1 METTNDNDDANA
13 SASATNNIAPANHR
27 NDQHPRSSANNNNSN
42 TNNSSNEHESTM
54 AKRRAIQQIL
64 SQSSLTERQRA
75 LQIQQLMNGSNP
87 RTILSQLQQEQQ
99 NHSLQQLKTLNIY
112 GSAGGGSGENQPI
125 HNNSSSSSSLTGITA
140 GAASGISSPF
150 AGGTVLPCVHYER
163 KCLIVAPCCGNVY
176 GCRVCHDELT
186 QEEHGPMDRTKVTE
200 IVCKDC
206 HTRQPCSNRC
216 VNPSCGVTEFA
227 EYHCDKCNLWMGL
240 EKKPFHCEECG
251 ICRVGGREQYR
262 HCDVCSMCIH
272 VDTFE
277 THICLKDKYKNQC
290 PVCREDMHTS
300 RHAPQDLPCG
310 HAIHA
315 HCFRKLAGF
324 DYRCPVCKKTVVSQR
339 SMAAAWAARAVD
351 IQSQPMPS
359 DLARVVN
366 IMCYDCE
373 EKSQNLQWHFLGVQ
387 CPQCMSFNT
396 VVEDIV
402 NH

>member
-1 METTNDNDDANA
+1 
-13 SASATNNIAPANHR
+13 
-27 NDQHPRSSANNNNSN
+27 
-42 TNNSSNEHESTM
+42 
-54 AKRRAIQQIL
+54 
-64 SQSSLTERQRA
+64 
-75 LQIQQLMNGSNP
+75 
-87 RTILSQLQQEQQ
+87 
-99 NHSLQQLKTLNIY
+99 
-112 GSAGGGSGENQPI
+112 
-125 HNNSSSSSSLTGITA
+125 
-140 GAASGISSPF
+140 
-150 AGGTVLPCVHYER
+150 
-163 KCLIVAPCCGNVY
+163 
-176 GCRVCHDELT
+176 LT

-206 HTRQPCSNRC
+206 HTRQSCSNRC

-272 VDTFE
+272 IDTFE

-373 EKSQNLQWHFLGVQ
+373 EKSQNLPWHFLGVQ

>member
-1 METTNDNDDANA
+1 MESITNDP
-13 SASATNNIAPANHR
+13 S
-27 NDQHPRSSANNNNSN
+27 SSAINNNNNTTSDHGSSGTSN
-42 TNNSSNEHESTM
+42 NRGANNTHNDEHEATT

-64 SQSSLTERQRA
+64 SQSSLTERQRS

-99 NHSLQQLKTLNIY
+99 NHSLQQLQQMTLSNEIRSDPN
-112 GSAGGGSGENQPI
+112 GTGG
-125 HNNSSSSSSLTGITA
+125 SSSSNHPGMPL
-140 GAASGISSPF
+140 GASVISSF

-163 KCLIVAPCCGNVY
+163 KCLMVAPCCGNVY

-200 IVCKDC
+200 IVCKEC
-206 HTRQPCSNRC
+206 HTRQPCSNQC
-216 VNPSCGVTEFA
+216 INSSCGVTEFA

-240 EKKPFHCEECG
+240 EKRPFHCEECG

-272 VDTFE
+272 IDTFE

-339 SMAAAWAARAVD
+339 SMAAAWEARAMD

-359 DLARVVN
+359 DLARNVN

-373 EKSQNLQWHFLGVQ
+373 GKSQKLPWHFLGVQ

-396 VVEDIV
+396 VVEEIV
-402 NH
+402 NHQS